1 MSSKKQRK
9 IIFWAY
15 FWKTFEIISP
25 IFVLFGKIGW
35 IISAICLAVC
45 GIYFLLGV
53 KFKWQSAHC
62 ILQTMERYREM
73 NVRNYAWS
81 DDEKKNLIAI
91 GIMDIVLAILWAVVL
106 ISAF

>member
-1 MSSKKQRK
+1 
-9 IIFWAY
+9 
-15 FWKTFEIISP
+15 
-25 IFVLFGKIGW
+25 
-35 IISAICLAVC
+35 
-45 GIYFLLGV
+45 
-53 KFKWQSAHC
+53 
-62 ILQTMERYREM
+62 M

>member
-1 MSSKKQRK
+1 
-9 IIFWAY
+9 
-15 FWKTFEIISP
+15 
-25 IFVLFGKIGW
+25 
-35 IISAICLAVC
+35 
-45 GIYFLLGV
+45 
-53 KFKWQSAHC
+53 
-62 ILQTMERYREM
+62 MERYREM